1 MLITQDAVD
10 ILDTLLD
17 PRNDISFQDISTQ
30 VGYLYIQSYAQYTIH
45 TPTYYT
51 FTLRHI
57 PYSKNLL

>member
-45 TPTYYT
+45 TPIT
-51 FTLRHI
+51 H
-57 PYSKNLL
+57 SH